1 MKAAA
6 GAAGRAATP
15 GDTAPVSARQTMRA
29 IVQDTYGAAGVW
41 HAEETGRPAIGDG
54 EVLVRVRAA
63 GLDRGT
69 WHLMAG
75 QPYLMRLGGSRLRAP
90 KNPGPGLGLA

>member
-15 GDTAPVSARQTMRA
+15 GDAGRNAPASARPTMRA
-29 IVQDTYGAAGVW
+29 IVQDTYGVADVW
-41 HAEETGRPAIGDG
+41 RAEETARPAIGDG

-75 QPYLMRLGGSRLRAP
+75 QPYLMRLMGAGLRAP
-90 KNPGPGLGLA
+90 KSR